1 MLGKCLGAN
10 GRRTKPFLV
19 ALLHRSLSSS
29 LCLLKYTRISF
40 FLVSSLALS
49 LTSPKPLSRLLRR
62 GPSSLR
68 LPPGLY
74 SLQNPT
80 QLSYLPADLS
90 REMVPSSL
98 TFTSLKQAAPTLSV
112 CHIIINYVPQNLLQ
126 NHKPASF
133 CCPQAHNEVD
143 SMIPIFQMKKQPQ
156 RPSSTC
162 TKLPSWD

>member
-1 MLGKCLGAN
+1 MN
-10 GRRTKPFLV
+10 GRSTKPFLV

-29 LCLLKYTRISF
+29 LCLLKYKDLLLSS
-40 FLVSSLALS
+40 LSLALS

-62 GPSSLR
+62 GPSSLW

-74 SLQNPT
+74 SLQDPT

-98 TFTSLKQAAPTLSV
+98 TLTSLKQAAPTSSV
-112 CHIIINYVPQNLLQ
+112 CHIQ
-126 NHKPASF
+126 NHIPAPSY
-133 CCPQAHNEVD
+133 CPQARNEVD
-143 SMIPIFQMKKQPQ
+143 AMIPIFQMKKQPQ